1 MEPALRD
8 GDLALAAKRRRS
20 LVRGRIV
27 VVRAAADAGNGG
39 AAFRVKRVVGL
50 PGERVEF
57 RDGAL
62 FINGVHFPEA
72 YLGGLPANAG
82 LRADSWT
89 LGADE
94 YFLMGD
100 NRAHSDDSRRF
111 GPARE
116 ADVVGTVF
124 ARVRLPRFLRR
135 ALSRRR

>member
-1 MEPALRD
+1 MRPALRD

-20 LVRGRIV
+20 LARGRIV
-27 VVRAAADAGNGG
+27 VVRAAADAGDGD

-57 RDGAL
+57 RDGSL

-82 LRADSWT
+82 LGALSWT

-100 NRAHSDDSRRF
+100 NRAHSDDSRRY

-116 ADVVGTVF
+116 SDVVGTVF

>member
-8 GDLALAAKRRRS
+8 GDLALVVKRRRS

-27 VVRAAADAGNGG
+27 VVMAAADEGDGG

-57 RDGAL
+57 RDGSL
-62 FINGVHFPEA
+62 FINGVHFPEP

-100 NRAHSDDSRRF
+100 NRARSHDSRRY

-135 ALSRRR
+135 ALSRRG